1 MPYSFSIISLIA
13 ANLVPLFGVLFLQWN
28 IGSVLLSYWI
38 ESAIIGVYNVL
49 KMWKAEEWVPLIFKL
64 PQIGFFILH
73 YGLFTALLGVVYIR
87 FALALMQ
94 LSAPLAEFPIKE
106 ILISGLALFT
116 SHGVSYYKNFIG
128 KKEFKRVR
136 ASDLF
141 AQPYRRIVVMHST
154 IVFGV
159 VISMLLNLEPTVGF
173 AAVFV
178 LLKVVVD
185 AGAHISERH
194 RFGSL
199 PFPPGGLYADLHGNR
214 R

>member
-1 MPYSFSIISLIA
+1 MVGFY
-13 ANLVPLFGVLFLQWN
+13 N
-28 IGSVLLSYWI
+28 ILR
-38 ESAIIGVYNVL
+38 
-49 KMWKAEEWVPLIFKL
+49 MWKAGEGERVISKVGPIIFF
-64 PQIGFFILH
+64 IIHYGFFI
-73 YGLFTALLGVVYIR
+73 AILGFIYIR
-87 FALALMQ
+87 LAMDLTH
-94 LSAPLAEFPIKE
+94 LSMPLAEFPLKE
-106 ILISGLALFT
+106 TLISGLALFT

-178 LLKVVVD
+178 LLKVAVD
-185 AGAHISERH
+185 VLSHTRERH
-194 RFGSL
+194 RLGSL
-199 PFPPGGLYADLHGNR
+199 PFPAGGLYADLHGNR